1 MGITVPQTS
10 VVGPSPPARTPDHW
24 LVLLVSV
31 GGALASAALIFL
43 ATTSESLQQRSVSAA
58 LGIWLTVPY
67 IAAGLIAW
75 RRRPEGRLGPLMVAA
90 GFVIWANFLA
100 WSSNSLLYT
109 LGAADQFLV
118 PAVLLHLFLSF
129 PNGQLRSRL
138 DRAIVTAGYGAVA
151 LTLARMVLGEG
162 GERDLLAL
170 FDNPDL
176 VTSLRAVQ
184 LALVSAV
191 LLMGTVSLVLHRHR
205 EPPLR
210 TPVSFF
216 AYACSLGLAMIAVL
230 YLVQLLA
237 WTSVLGSIR
246 YITFAIIG
254 LAPIVFLVAILHER
268 LGRASVGELVE
279 ALGVNHGPAG
289 LQEAVARAL
298 RDPSV
303 RLAYWLP
310 EFDSYADVDGRKI
323 ELESSPGRSSTPV
336 KRDEQTVAIL
346 LHDSALEDEPR
357 LLAAVVSAIGMTIEN
372 AQMQVELRARLE
384 ELRGSRARILEAEQS
399 ERRRLERDLHD
410 GAQQRLIALTLE
422 LGELGDRLDGD
433 SEIRT
438 RIDSAR
444 QEVTASLAEL
454 RDLAHGIH
462 PAAVSDHGLAVALE
476 SVATR
481 ANVPVEVIGATSDR
495 MPEPVELA
503 AFFIVCEAL
512 TNVARHAEAT
522 SAVVE
527 LERSQGVLIVEVR
540 DDGIGG
546 ASADSGSGLRGLAD
560 RVEALGGRLQVWSPV
575 GRGTR
580 LRAEIPCA

>member
-1 MGITVPQTS
+1 MSLAAAGAVVGIT
-10 VVGPSPPARTPDHW
+10 
-24 LVLLVSV
+24 LIVLAATGEGIQEPGL
-31 GGALASAALIFL
+31 SAFL
-43 ATTSESLQQRSVSAA
+43 AC
-58 LGIWLTVPY
+58 WLTLPF

-75 RRRPEGRLGPLMVAA
+75 RRRPESRLGVLMVTTGFITFITFLNWSANDVLYTIGAAVQFMVPALLLHVFLAFPSGRLQ
-90 GFVIWANFLA
+90 
-100 WSSNSLLYT
+100 T
-109 LGAADQFLV
+109 
-118 PAVLLHLFLSF
+118 
-129 PNGQLRSRL
+129 RL
-138 DRAIVTAGYGAVA
+138 DRVVVAAGYGAVA
-151 LTLARMVLGEG
+151 LTLLRMLFGDG
-162 GERDLLAL
+162 GERNLVAVV
-170 FDNPDL
+170 DNPAV

-184 LALVSAV
+184 LAFVSAV
-191 LLMGTVSLVLHRHR
+191 LLMGTTSLVLRR
-205 EPPLR
+205 RRDPPLR
-210 TPVSFF
+210 TPLGLLAYSF
-216 AYACSLGLAMIAVL
+216 SLALAMIALL
-230 YLVQLLA
+230 YLVQLFA
-237 WTSVLGSIR
+237 WTSVIQNVRLA
-246 YITFAIIG
+246 TFGIIG
-254 LAPIVFLVAILHER
+254 LAPIVFLVAILQAR

-279 ALGVNHGPAG
+279 ALGVNQDPAG

-310 EFDSYADVDGRKI
+310 EFDSYADVDGRRI
-323 ELESSPGRSSTPV
+323 ELEDSPGRSSTPV
-336 KRDEQTVAIL
+336 KRDDQPVAIL

-357 LLAAVVSAIGMTIEN
+357 LLASVVAAIGMTIEN

-384 ELRGSRARILEAEQS
+384 ELRGSRARILQAEQS

-422 LGELGDRLDGD
+422 LSELGDRLDGD

-481 ANVPVEVIGATSDR
+481 ATVPVEVIGATLDR

-503 AFFIVCEAL
+503 AFYVVCEAL

-527 LERSQGVLIVEVR
+527 LERNRGVLIVEVR

-546 ASADSGSGLRGLAD
+546 ASADTGSGLRGLAD
-560 RVEALGGRLQVWSPV
+560 RVEALGGRLQVWSPE

-580 LRAEIPCA
+580 LRAEIPCG

>member
-1 MGITVPQTS
+1 MGTTVPPTA
-10 VVGPSPPARTPDHW
+10 VVGPSPARMPDRW

-31 GGALASAALIFL
+31 GGALGSAALIFL
-43 ATTSESLQQRSVSAA
+43 AATSESLQQRSVSVV

-67 IAAGLIAW
+67 IAGGLVAW
-75 RRRPEGRLGPLMVAA
+75 RRRPESRLGLLMVTA

-100 WSSNSLLYT
+100 WSSNSLFYT
-109 LGAADQFLV
+109 LGAAVQFLV
-118 PAVLLHLFLSF
+118 PAVLLHVFLAF
-129 PNGQLRSRL
+129 PDGHLRSRF
-138 DRAIVTAGYGAVA
+138 DRAIVAAGYGAVA
-151 LTLARMVLGEG
+151 LTLARMILGEG
-162 GERDLLAL
+162 GERDLLAMV
-170 FDNPDL
+170 DNPGL
-176 VTSLRAVQ
+176 VTSLRATQ

-191 LLMGTVSLVLHRHR
+191 LLMGTASLVLHRYR

-237 WTSVLGSIR
+237 WTGVLEIVR
-246 YITFAIIG
+246 YTTFAIIG
-254 LAPIVFLVAILHER
+254 LAPIVFLVAILQAR

-279 ALGVNHGPAG
+279 ALGVNQGPAD

-303 RLAYWLP
+303 RLVYWLP

-323 ELESSPGRSSTPV
+323 VLEDSPGRSSTEV
-336 KRDEQTVAIL
+336 KRDEQTVAML
-346 LHDSALEDEPR
+346 LHDSALDDEPR
-357 LLAAVVSAIGMTIEN
+357 LLSSVVSAIGMTIEN
-372 AQMQVELRARLE
+372 AQLQVELRARLE
-384 ELRGSRARILEAEQS
+384 ELRGSRARILQAEQS

-410 GAQQRLIALTLE
+410 GAQQRLIALSLE

-433 SEIRT
+433 AALRR
-438 RIDSAR
+438 RIDAAR

-454 RDLAHGIH
+454 RNLAHGIH

-476 SVATR
+476 SLATR
-481 ANVPVEVIGATSDR
+481 ATIPVQVVGATPDR

-503 AFFIVCEAL
+503 AFYIVCEAL
-512 TNVARHAEAT
+512 ANVARHAAAS

-527 LERSQGVLIVEVR
+527 LQRTESVLVVEVR

-546 ASADSGSGLRGLAD
+546 ASAEAGSGLRGLAD
-560 RVEALGGRLQVWSPV
+560 RVEALGGRLQVWSPE

-580 LRAEIPCA
+580 LRAEIPCE

>member
-1 MGITVPQTS
+1 MGTTVLPQPYADSTAK
-10 VVGPSPPARTPDHW
+10 GPSPHILLSLAAAGAVVGIT
-24 LVLLVSV
+24 LIVLAATGEGIQEPGL
-31 GGALASAALIFL
+31 SAFL
-43 ATTSESLQQRSVSAA
+43 AC
-58 LGIWLTVPY
+58 WLTLPF

-75 RRRPEGRLGPLMVAA
+75 RRRPESRLGVLMVTT
-90 GFVIWANFLA
+90 GFITFTTFLNWSANDV
-100 WSSNSLLYT
+100 LYT
-109 LGAADQFLV
+109 IGAAVQFLV
-118 PAVLLHLFLSF
+118 PALLLHVFLAF
-129 PNGQLRSRL
+129 PSGRLQTRL
-138 DRAIVTAGYGAVA
+138 DRVVVAAGFGAVA
-151 LTLARMVLGEG
+151 LTLLRMLFGDG
-162 GERDLLAL
+162 GERNLVAVV
-170 FDNPDL
+170 DNPTV

-184 LALVSAV
+184 LAFVSAV
-191 LLMGTVSLVLHRHR
+191 LLMGTTSLVLRR
-205 EPPLR
+205 RRDPPLR
-210 TPVSFF
+210 TPLGLLAYSF
-216 AYACSLGLAMIAVL
+216 SLALAMIALL
-230 YLVQLLA
+230 YLVQLFA
-237 WTSVLGSIR
+237 WTSVIENVRLA
-246 YITFAIIG
+246 TFGIIG
-254 LAPIVFLVAILHER
+254 LAPIVFLVAILDAR
-268 LGRASVGELVE
+268 LGRASVGDLVE
-279 ALGVNHGPAG
+279 ALGVNPGPAD

-310 EFDSYADVDGRKI
+310 EFDSYADVDGRQI
-323 ELESSPGRSSTPV
+323 ELEDSPGRSSTPV
-336 KRDEQTVAIL
+336 KRDDQPVAML
-346 LHDSALEDEPR
+346 LHDSALDDEPR
-357 LLAAVVSAIGMTIEN
+357 LLSSVVSAIGMTIEN
-372 AQMQVELRARLE
+372 AQLQVELRARLE
-384 ELRGSRARILEAEQS
+384 ELRGSRARILQAEQS

-433 SEIRT
+433 AEIRT

-444 QEVTASLAEL
+444 QEVTASIAEL

-481 ANVPVEVIGATSDR
+481 ATVPVEVIGATQGR
-495 MPEPVELA
+495 MPEHVELA

-512 TNVARHAEAT
+512 TNVTRHAEAT

-527 LERSQGVLIVEVR
+527 LERNRGALIVEVR

-580 LRAEIPCA
+580 LRAEIPCG